1 MKEQCMRDNGSGA
14 AVLAKVAADMKIPL
28 TTFSS
33 DLIFDGK
40 AGRPYIETDKPSP
53 RCIYGLSKAA
63 AERDVLRHHGS
74 ALIIRTSAFFGPWDQ
89 YNFAWAVISALAAG
103 RYFEATAD
111 EVVSPTFVPDLVNAA
126 LDLLIDEECGIW
138 HLSNEGQLSWYDFAQ
153 KIAAAGGRDPAF
165 VRPRLTLR
173 DVNTALETEKG
184 IRLPSLECAI
194 SRFAN
199 GLQ

>member
-1 MKEQCMRDNGSGA
+1 
-14 AVLAKVAADMKIPL
+14 
-28 TTFSS
+28 
-33 DLIFDGK
+33 
-40 AGRPYIETDKPSP
+40 
-53 RCIYGLSKAA
+53 
-63 AERDVLRHHGS
+63 VLRHHGS